1 MKYNLV
7 VLATKK
13 NGEVKP
19 VITGERRFEKDEH
32 LLVLGKEE
40 DVCKSFKFSSA

>member
-1 MKYNLV
+1 MKYNLA

-13 NGEVKP
+13 DGEVKP

-40 DVCKSFKFSSA
+40 DVRKVTK